1 MENSAQLT
9 NGMPGFSI
17 NVLKLIQKAG
27 IPMDKIPTP
36 DQAGYYFASA
46 FCFKKG
52 KLAVI
57 GATV

>member
-1 MENSAQLT
+1 
-9 NGMPGFSI
+9 MPGFSI